1 MQTNRARLFGCLDR
15 IVSGADEYI
24 LSLSK
29 EIDAAERIFVM
40 GMGRSG
46 LIGKMFAIRLC
57 HLGKACYAVWDACTP
72 PIRKGDLLLAI
83 SGSGTTSSVMNVIRK
98 ASEESADVMLV
109 SSNPDALTDLPSAK
123 LMFLDVT
130 KAQCDRSI
138 FPMGTIFE
146 LSAIVCLDL
155 VIADIIDRKNI
166 DAHLLRERHANL
178 E

>member
-1 MQTNRARLFGCLDR
+1 MQTSRDALLGCLDR

-24 LSLSK
+24 LLLSK

-57 HLGKACYAVWDACTP
+57 HLGKECYVVWDACTP
-72 PIRKGDLLLAI
+72 PIHKGDLLLAI
-83 SGSGTTSSVMNVIRK
+83 SGSGTTSAVMNVIK
-98 ASEESADVMLV
+98 KSAEESADVMLV
-109 SSNPDALTDLPSAK
+109 SANPDALSDLPSAK
-123 LMFLDVT
+123 LMFIDVT
-130 KAQCDRSI
+130 KVQCDRSL

-146 LSAIVCLDL
+146 LSTIVCLDL

-166 DAHLLRERHANL
+166 DAHLLRKRHANL